1 MNRTHW
7 CTLAQGF
14 KCRSQQYM
22 CQEIRLI
29 FVHFYVKVT
38 ALIFLLLRD
47 PEFVFYD
54 QLKQT
59 MNAYR

>member
-1 MNRTHW
+1 M
-7 CTLAQGF
+7 L
-14 KCRSQQYM
+14 
-22 CQEIRLI
+22 EILCPKWFQVFLC
-29 FVHFYVKVT
+29 FV
-38 ALIFLLLRD
+38 LRD